1 MEENPGL
8 PISVSSGEEKFAK
21 FISVIFHP
29 LLMPTYGFIL
39 IFCTKNYISTFVVL
53 RSKIVIIG
61 ITFLFTFV
69 FPAINAIV
77 LLKMGRIR
85 SLEMEST
92 KERIIPYATT
102 ALYYFALLYL
112 FYHVNFLFIF
122 KMVLL
127 GATSII
133 LLTLLINTKWKI
145 SAHTAGIGGVAGAI
159 LGMLYRLQIDLELI
173 FFVIILIAGLV
184 GYARLRLNAH
194 TPAQVYSGFLLG
206 FLVQLM
212 LIMLY

>member
-1 MEENPGL
+1 MEENPL
-8 PISVSSGEEKFAK
+8 PISTSSAEEKFAK

-53 RSKIVIIG
+53 RSKIVIIA
-61 ITFLFTFV
+61 ITFVFTFI
-69 FPAINAIV
+69 FPAINAMV

-85 SLEMEST
+85 SLEMESA
-92 KERIIPYATT
+92 KERIIPYGTT

-112 FYHVNFLFIF
+112 FYQTNFLFIF
-122 KMVLL
+122 KLVLL
-127 GATSII
+127 GATCII
-133 LLTLLINTKWKI
+133 LLTLLINMKWKI
-145 SAHTAGIGGVAGAI
+145 SAHTAGIGGVAGTVLAI
-159 LGMLYRLQIDLELI
+159 MYRLQIDLQLI
-173 FFVIILIAGLV
+173 FFIIILIAGTV

-206 FLVQLM
+206 FLVQLI
-212 LIMLY
+212 LILFY